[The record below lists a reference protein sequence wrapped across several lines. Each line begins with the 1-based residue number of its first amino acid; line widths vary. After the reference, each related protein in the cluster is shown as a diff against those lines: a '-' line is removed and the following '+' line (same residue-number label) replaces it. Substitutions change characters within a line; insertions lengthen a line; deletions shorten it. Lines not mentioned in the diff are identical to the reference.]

1 MNRYEEKKQ
10 ARINRYREHA
20 EHAERESVARY
31 QRSNEIAKAF
41 EGGQPILVGHH
52 SEVRARRDQ
61 KKIWDNMEKSV
72 EAGKKAAY
80 YEAKAEA
87 SEHNQAISSDDL
99 EAIQKLTDKLEQL
112 IEEQSYKKRVNAY
125 YRKHKTCKGCDG
137 VTDKRAEMLDSMVRD
152 GSSCEKSPFR
162 RFELTNLNANINRI
176 KKRIEVLKAR
186 KEAPPESWEFE
197 GGHVYMNLE
206 ENRVQIFFDDIPSE
220 EFRQFLHR
228 NLSFHWSR
236 YHGAWQR
243 QISDA
248 AIRVA
253 HRATDRFLAEGA

>member
-1 MNRYEEKKQ
+1 MT
-10 ARINRYREHA
+10 A
-20 EHAERESVARY
+20 
-31 QRSNEIAKAF
+31 
-41 EGGQPILVGHH
+41 
-52 SEVRARRDQ
+52 
-61 KKIWDNMEKSV
+61 
-72 EAGKKAAY
+72 
-80 YEAKAEA
+80 
-87 SEHNQAISSDDL
+87 
-99 EAIQKLTDKLEQL
+99 KLERL

-137 VTDKRAEMLDSMVRD
+137 VTDERAEMLDSMVRD
-152 GSSCEKSPFR
+152 GSSYEKSPFR

-176 KKRIEVLKAR
+176 RKRIEVLKAR
-186 KEAPPESWEFE
+186 REAPPEGWEFE

-228 NLSFHWSR
+228 NLSFRWSR

-243 QISDA
+243 QISDT
-248 AIRVA
+248 AIWAA

>member
-10 ARINRYREHA
+10 ARVERYRKHA
-20 EHAERESVARY
+20 EQAKCESAACY

-41 EGGQPILVGHH
+41 EGGQPIIVGHH

-87 SEHNQAISSDDL
+87 AENNQAIYSDDP
-99 EAIQKLTDKLEQL
+99 EAIQKLSERLEEL
-112 IEEQSYKKRVNAY
+112 TEVRNYKKRVNAY
-125 YRKHKTCKGCDG
+125 YRKHKTCKGCED
-137 VTDKRAEMLDSMVRD
+137 VSDEHVALLDNRADRSFDKT
-152 GSSCEKSPFR
+152 PFHR
-162 RFELTNLNANINRI
+162 YEFTNLSGNINRV
-176 KKRIEVLKAR
+176 KKRIAVLEAS
-186 KEAPPESWEFE
+186 KENPPADWDFA
-197 GGHVYMNLE
+197 GGRVCMNRE
-206 ENRVQIFFDDIPSE
+206 ENRVQIFFDSIPSQ

-228 NLSFHWSR
+228 NIGFRWSR

-248 AIRVA
+248 AIRAA
-253 HRATDRFLAEGA
+253 HTATERFLAEEA